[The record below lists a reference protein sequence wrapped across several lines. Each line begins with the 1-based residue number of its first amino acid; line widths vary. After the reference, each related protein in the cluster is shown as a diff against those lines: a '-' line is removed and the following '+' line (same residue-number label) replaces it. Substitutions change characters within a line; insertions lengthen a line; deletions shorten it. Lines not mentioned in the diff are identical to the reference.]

1 MRQNKLGK
9 IIFRALRLASTY
21 SPSMRTRKWPFV
33 FDPREMV
40 HIISNRSTATCERDK
55 DDGRLANVTVTV
67 TDWDKNVSTG
77 GESDEGDNV
86 DAIDS
91 SDKDIEISDGLKR
104 RKTQSENHLR
114 VPSRLLPV
122 TRLQVEVESPRSPMR
137 SPTRSPTGSLTR
149 SPTRSPTRYPTRSL
163 TTSPTDVQLLD
174 AGALLQAFCER
185 DKLYFDRQVFFLFD
199 VLSCHSPC
207 LDKVSSNNC

>member
-1 MRQNKLGK
+1 
-9 IIFRALRLASTY
+9 
-21 SPSMRTRKWPFV
+21 MRTRKWPFG

-67 TDWDKNVSTG
+67 TDWDKNVSTE

-91 SDKDIEISDGLKR
+91 SDKDIEISDGPKR
-104 RKTQSENHLR
+104 RNTQSENHLQ

-122 TRLQVEVESPRSPMR
+122 TRLKVEVESPRSPTRSPMRSPMR
-137 SPTRSPTGSLTR
+137 SPT
-149 SPTRSPTRYPTRSL
+149 
-163 TTSPTDVQLLD
+163 TSSTDVQLLD

-185 DKLYFDRQVFFLFD
+185 DKLYFDRQVGGLPLGCAI
-199 VLSCHSPC
+199 LSFTMF
-207 LDKVSSNNC
+207 

>member
-1 MRQNKLGK
+1 MGK

-21 SPSMRTRKWPFV
+21 SPNMRTRKWPFV
-33 FDPREMV
+33 FDPREML

-55 DDGRLANVTVTV
+55 DDGRLSNVTVTV
-67 TDWDKNVSTG
+67 TDWDKNVSTE

-91 SDKDIEISDGLKR
+91 SDKDIEISDGPKR
-104 RKTQSENHLR
+104 RNTQSENHLQ

-122 TRLQVEVESPRSPMR
+122 TRLKVEVQPPRSPTRSPMR
-137 SPTRSPTGSLTR
+137 SPTRP
-149 SPTRSPTRYPTRSL
+149 PTR
-163 TTSPTDVQLLD
+163 SPTDVQLLD

-199 VLSCHSPC
+199 V
-207 LDKVSSNNC
+207 

>member
-9 IIFRALRLASTY
+9 IIFCALRLASTY

-33 FDPREMV
+33 FDPREML
-40 HIISNRSTATCERDK
+40 HIISSRSTGTCDRHK

-67 TDWDKNVSTG
+67 TDWDKNVSTE

-91 SDKDIEISDGLKR
+91 SDKDIEISDGPKR
-104 RKTQSENHLR
+104 RNTQSENHLQ

-122 TRLQVEVESPRSPMR
+122 TRLKVEVESPRSPKRSPTRSPTRSPMR
-137 SPTRSPTGSLTR
+137 SPTRSS
-149 SPTRSPTRYPTRSL
+149 
-163 TTSPTDVQLLD
+163 TDVQLLD

-199 VLSCHSPC
+199 V
-207 LDKVSSNNC
+207 